1 MLFMTEVL
9 VVGSGLG
16 GSAAAMFLARRGV
29 QVQLVEKHQSTS
41 PHPRASGQYPRT
53 MEFLRIGGVADEIR
67 AVGGEMDGFKIKVAE
82 SVRGRV
88 LHTIVEDFSEMLAAI
103 EHISP
108 AGWGSASQDQV
119 EPILLA
125 QAEKHGATIRFGT
138 ELVSFEQDEAG
149 VTATLLDLATGRTE
163 EVRTQYLVAADGN
176 RSTIRERLGITRHG
190 KGMLA
195 NHIGIVF
202 EADLADLLPESE
214 TWLYY
219 LQNPAFT
226 GAFINTNHKNRFI
239 FSVEYHPENGESAL
253 DYPPARIAELIRIGL
268 DTPDLEP
275 EIVWQGTWEM
285 AARIAE
291 KWRAGRIFLV
301 GDAGKVTPPTGGMGG
316 NAAVC
321 DGYDIAWKLA
331 AVLQGQAG
339 PGLLDTYEA
348 ERRDFA
354 QLVVNESLHNY
365 VQRMAPHLAG
375 DDIPESLGPPQVMLG
390 NRARSTAIIH
400 EDGDDDAPVEN
411 PFEPTARPGFRAPH
425 AWLAPGRSTLGLFGA
440 GWVLLTG
447 PDGAGWHEAA
457 KQARIPLDVHDLGE
471 HTALY
476 GISSE
481 GASLVRPDGVV
492 AWRTSVSA
500 DAETLN
506 GVLSRVLS
514 C

>member
-1 MLFMTEVL
+1 
-9 VVGSGLG
+9 
-16 GSAAAMFLARRGV
+16 
-29 QVQLVEKHQSTS
+29 
-41 PHPRASGQYPRT
+41 
-53 MEFLRIGGVADEIR
+53 
-67 AVGGEMDGFKIKVAE
+67 
-82 SVRGRV
+82 
-88 LHTIVEDFSEMLAAI
+88 
-103 EHISP
+103 
-108 AGWGSASQDQV
+108 
-119 EPILLA
+119 
-125 QAEKHGATIRFGT
+125 
-138 ELVSFEQDEAG
+138 
-149 VTATLLDLATGRTE
+149 
-163 EVRTQYLVAADGN
+163 
-176 RSTIRERLGITRHG
+176 
-190 KGMLA
+190 
-195 NHIGIVF
+195 
-202 EADLADLLPESE
+202 
-214 TWLYY
+214 
-219 LQNPAFT
+219 
-226 GAFINTNHKNRFI
+226 
-239 FSVEYHPENGESAL
+239 
-253 DYPPARIAELIRIGL
+253 
-268 DTPDLEP
+268 
-275 EIVWQGTWEM
+275 
-285 AARIAE
+285 
-291 KWRAGRIFLV
+291 
-301 GDAGKVTPPTGGMGG
+301 MGG

-447 PDGAGWHEAA
+447 PDGAGWHEAS

-492 AWRTSVSA
+492 AWRTSASA